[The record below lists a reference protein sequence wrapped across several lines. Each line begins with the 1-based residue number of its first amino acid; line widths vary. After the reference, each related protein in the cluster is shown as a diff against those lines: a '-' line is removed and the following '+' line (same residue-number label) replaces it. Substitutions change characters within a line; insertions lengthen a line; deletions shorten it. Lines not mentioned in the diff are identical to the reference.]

1 MGAETE
7 RTLVLVKPDGV
18 QRRLVG
24 EIVGRLERK
33 GLRLCAMRLLVL
45 SEAQAAAHYAPHVGK
60 PFYPGLIRFIT
71 SGPIVAMVFEGPRAI
86 GLVRAAMGATDP
98 LNAAPGSIRGDLAA
112 DMGMNLVH
120 GSDSPESAAREIA
133 NLFAPDEIVGQ
144 SLPDEAWVFG
154 DA

>member
-1 MGAETE
+1 MGAQTE

-18 QRRLVG
+18 ARRLVG

-33 GLRLCAMRLLVL
+33 GLRLGAMKLLVL

-71 SGPIVAMVFEGPRAI
+71 SGPSVAMVVEGPRAI
-86 GLVRAAMGATDP
+86 ALVRAAMGATDP
-98 LNAAPGSIRGDLAA
+98 LNAAPGSIRGDLAV

-120 GSDSPESAAREIA
+120 GSDSPEAATREIA
-133 NLFAPDEIVGQ
+133 NLFAPGEVVGAA
-144 SLPDEAWVFG
+144 LPDEGWLFG
-154 DA
+154 DG